1 MVYLWIGVINET
13 DNLVI
18 IHFIKNKMTH
28 KYLYILSYLLK
39 MNNIC
44 KRYTTSPTYRI
55 IFALSW
61 CGLSNIKSPSSMKNS
76 ICKGYGVLLQIG
88 LCNLWRLQIKCMSMF
103 QFPTNRN
110 IRLPWIFFFFYL
122 IFNYFKPTVYLF
134 IILYAWKYDSAIFFL
149 VISCQWKKILPNEYV
164 QNCLNQMEVLHT

>member
-1 MVYLWIGVINET
+1 
-13 DNLVI
+13 
-18 IHFIKNKMTH
+18 MTH
-28 KYLYILSYLLK
+28 KYMYILSYLLK

-110 IRLPWIFFFFYL
+110 IRLPWIFFFF
-122 IFNYFKPTVYLF
+122 ISFSITSNQLF
-134 IILYAWKYDSAIFFL
+134 ICLLFYMHDNTIAPFFFL
-149 VISCQWKKILPNEYV
+149 VSQWKKILPNEHV